1 MQTKCS
7 VNLLPAVDDA
17 EEGKK
22 GANKGANVSDVR
34 SAFVVAPLPIRKQH
48 ATTRN
53 NTQHAR
59 NGKIGSTYVHSG
71 STRIMIQQATDACD
85 HAR

>member
-34 SAFVVAPLPIRKQH
+34 SAFVVAPLPIRKQQH

-53 NTQHAR
+53 THATAKLAAR
-59 NGKIGSTYVHSG
+59 TYIRV
-71 STRIMIQQATDACD
+71 
-85 HAR
+85 ARV